1 MRTINAILVSV
12 HGSCPMGHLDL
23 YKDFTTYHRL
33 FSNRSRRHYTMHLL
47 TEREGRL
54 GKHSIRACLCRG
66 YYHDREPNI
75 FPSASPKLSQ
85 FYHMYCTFDLYS
97 CPLAHLILQGP
108 TQGRTTSTS
117 SARTIAYGPC
127 TKIFVIKVIF

>member
-1 MRTINAILVSV
+1 
-12 HGSCPMGHLDL
+12 
-23 YKDFTTYHRL
+23 
-33 FSNRSRRHYTMHLL
+33 MHLL

-66 YYHDREPNI
+66 YYHDREPNT
-75 FPSASPKLSQ
+75 FPSASPKLTQ

-108 TQGRTTSTS
+108 TQARATFTS
-117 SARTIAYGPC
+117 SARTITYGPY
-127 TKIFVIKVIF
+127 TKIFNINLIF